1 MTARSMRQE
10 QDQGQAGPTGTQDP
24 ATPSDGQQPDD
35 DGYAAWRRQ
44 NAQWLEL
51 RLELLRLRLNRRA
64 LWLNR
69 PLPTGARAADWLL
82 AGEDGEAERD
92 FLSGDPTAQTI
103 DELSATLT
111 EQLAQMER
119 RMSERSN
126 PPALRSLTES
136 AQLSAFEEEL
146 LLLAAAPGFDAAF
159 ARGYAEL
166 HGDDRQSHATLHLAL
181 GVFLSEPTER
191 LMAADCLMPGQPLR
205 SLRLLHLGD
214 EPDDGARPV
223 LSRPLAVDERVCDYL
238 RGVNRPDAGLLP
250 LIAQVPAALPGEGTE
265 RTAERLVALITAQPD
280 RWPTVNL
287 VGSADGGARDAT
299 ARACAALGRPLFA
312 LELSK
317 LAACSP
323 ERHEA
328 VLALL
333 GREALLSG
341 CAFFVDVS
349 HIEPGDPAPAV
360 VDRLI
365 ESVCAALFVAGP
377 QPWSSAFTGSAQLDV
392 VHVPPPT
399 RADQLALWRAAL
411 GPHAPRLH
419 SELDS
424 LVQQFTLGPEGISAA
439 VARAERRIDDPAL
452 GITGHELRRSCREV
466 CTADLAKLAQLI
478 TPCHGWDDIVVPAR
492 LRDQLREL
500 ADQVAGRGQVY
511 ESWGFGARLGRGR
524 GITALFAGPS
534 GTGKTMAAE
543 ILAGHLEMDLYRVD
557 LASVVNKY
565 IGETEKNLRR
575 VFDAAERSGAL
586 LFFDEADALFGTRT
600 EVRDSH
606 DRYAN
611 LEIDYLLQRMEDYA
625 GLAVLATNR
634 RSALDSAFLRRLRF
648 VIDFPFPAAED
659 RRRIWESVF
668 PEQTRLDAVEYG
680 YLSRLELS
688 GGNIRTIAVNAAF
701 LAAAEGTAIGMAHL
715 VRAAAREYTKL
726 SKPISAAEF
735 GEYHTVAQT

>member
-1 MTARSMRQE
+1 MTAHSVT
-10 QDQGQAGPTGTQDP
+10 QGQGRTQAAGAPTPTGPQNGEGHSP
-24 ATPSDGQQPDD
+24 Q
-35 DGYAAWRRQ
+35 DGYPQWRRQ

-92 FLSGDPTAQTI
+92 FLSGDATAQAI
-103 DELSATLT
+103 DDLSATLVA
-111 EQLAQMER
+111 QLAELEDL
-119 RMSERSN
+119 MSARSQ

-136 AQLSAFEEEL
+136 AQLSVFEEEL
-146 LLLAAAPGFDAAF
+146 LLLAAAPALDAAF
-159 ARGYAEL
+159 ARAYAEL
-166 HGDDRQSHATLHLAL
+166 HSDDRQSHATLHLAL
-181 GVFLSEPTER
+181 GVFLGEPTER
-191 LMAADCLMPGQPLR
+191 LLAADCLMPGHPLR
-205 SLRLLHLGD
+205 ALRLLLLD
-214 EPDDGARPV
+214 EEHHDGARPV
-223 LSRPLAVDERVCDYL
+223 LSRRLGVDERVCDYL

-250 LIAQVPAALPGEGTE
+250 LLTQVPAALPGAGTE
-265 RTAERLVALITAQPD
+265 RIAEQVVALITAEPS
-280 RWPTVNL
+280 RWSTVNL
-287 VGSADGGARDAT
+287 VGPADGGARDA
-299 ARACAALGRPLFA
+299 AAHACAALGLPLFA
-312 LELSK
+312 LEPAR
-317 LAACSP
+317 LAACPP
-323 ERHEA
+323 ERHET

-341 CAFFVDVS
+341 CAFFIDVADL
-349 HIEPGDPAPAV
+349 EPGSPAAAV

-365 ESVCAALFVAGP
+365 ESVCATLFVAGP
-377 QPWSSAFTGSAQLDV
+377 QPWPGAPAGPAQLDIV
-392 VHVPPPT
+392 RVPPPT
-399 RADQLALWRAAL
+399 RTEQLALWRAAL
-411 GPHAPRLH
+411 GPHATRING
-419 SELDS
+419 ELEA
-424 LVQQFTLGPEGISAA
+424 LVQQFTLGPEAISAA
-439 VARAERRIDDPAL
+439 VARAERRVDDPAL
-452 GITGHELRRSCREV
+452 GITGRELQRCCREV
-466 CTADLAKLAQLI
+466 SSAALAELAQLI
-478 TPCHGWDDIVVPAR
+478 TPCHGWDDIVVPPG

-500 ADQVAGRGQVY
+500 AGQVAGRGQVY
-511 ESWGFGARLGRGR
+511 EGWGFGARLGRGR

-543 ILAGHLEMDLYRVD
+543 ILAGHLELDLYRVD

-611 LEIDYLLQRMEDYA
+611 VEIDYLLQRMEDYA

-634 RSALDSAFLRRLRF
+634 RSALDNAFLRRLRF

-659 RRRIWESVF
+659 RRRIWEGAF
-668 PEQTRLDAVEYG
+668 PAQVELDGVEYG

-701 LAAAEGTAIGMAHL
+701 LAAAEGTPIGMPHL

-726 SKPISAAEF
+726 SKPIRVAEF
-735 GEYHTVAQT
+735 GEYHAMAQT